1 MALPFINMQS
11 LLAVTAGLALNLAS
25 VSAQDIEEDGQVR
38 GVVKARQE
46 AQLTVSSKLTVAEIP
61 FRTGE
66 VFKQGDLLIR
76 FECDVQKAEADAAQ
90 AAYLAAKSRYESNLE
105 MKSHD
110 AIGQFDVDLSKAEM
124 EEAHAQARAGS
135 ARIKQCEIAAPFGGK
150 VAEVTVNA
158 FETPSPDQPL
168 MKIVGNMDL
177 ELQLIVPSHWL
188 VWLAPG
194 QTFTFEVDETGELQS
209 ARVLHIGAEVDA
221 VSRTVPII
229 AVFEDAS
236 EKVLPGMS
244 GTALFTPPAG

>member
-1 MALPFINMQS
+1 MALPFINTRNLLVAVGLIMNPA
-11 LLAVTAGLALNLAS
+11 LAVT
-25 VSAQDIEEDGQVR
+25 QDIEEDGHVR

-46 AQLTVSSKLTVAEIP
+46 AVLSVSSKLTVAEIP

-66 VFKQGDLLIR
+66 TFNQGDLLLR
-76 FECDVQKAEADAAQ
+76 FECDVQKAEADAAH

-105 MKSHD
+105 MKAHD

-124 EEAHAQARAGS
+124 EEAQAQARAGA
-135 ARIKQCEIAAPFGGK
+135 ARIKHCEIAAPFGGK

-168 MKIVGNMDL
+168 MKIVGNTDL

-188 VWLAPG
+188 VWLTPG
-194 QTFTFEVDETGELQS
+194 HTFTFEVDETGELQS

-229 AVFEDAS
+229 AIFEDAS

-244 GTALFTPPAG
+244 GTALFTSPAG